1 MEKRYRIKAQPFIHV
16 PEFFQWIREAV
27 APSNKKYAAE
37 LLRGLGLK
45 PTDAKFLAHPKNEVK
60 ATPDGADLLLEFTT
74 PSRARV
80 KA

>member
-1 MEKRYRIKAQPFIHV
+1 MDKKYRVKSTPFVHV
-16 PEFFQWIREAV
+16 PGFFRWIRQAV

-45 PTDAKFLAHPKNEVK
+45 PTDAKFLAHPSNEVK
-60 ATPDGADLLLEFTT
+60 ATPDGEDLILEFTT
-74 PSRARV
+74 PSRTRI